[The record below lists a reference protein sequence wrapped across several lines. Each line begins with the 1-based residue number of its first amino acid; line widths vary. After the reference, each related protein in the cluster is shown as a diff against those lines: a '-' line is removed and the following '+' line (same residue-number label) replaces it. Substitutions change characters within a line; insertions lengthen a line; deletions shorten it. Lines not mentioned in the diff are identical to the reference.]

1 MISEK
6 SIFKPWIDKYPEGI
20 NPQLV
25 DSDYSSLVDIFEES
39 FNDYAEHTAFVNM
52 DRQMSF
58 SELDDSSKAIATYLQ
73 QTLQLKQGDRVAI
86 MMPNLLQYP
95 VVLLGIL
102 RAGMAVVN
110 INPLY
115 TSKELQHQLNDSGA
129 KAIFI
134 VSNFA
139 RTLENIVATTD
150 VKHVVLSGIGD
161 ELTLIK
167 RNMVNFIVK
176 YVKKMVPKYKLP
188 HACSYREALK
198 IGKQGNYI
206 RPIILPEANA
216 FIQYT
221 GGTTGVS
228 KGAKLTHKNMIASLM
243 QAEGFFSSI
252 MSNGNE
258 TVITALPLYHAFALT
273 VNCLYFI
280 KVGGQNILITN
291 PRDIPAFITTLK
303 KYPFSYFMGL
313 NTLLNALLLNDK
325 IREVDFSFLKI
336 TLAGG
341 MATQQSVAEQW
352 EKLTGTVVLEGYGLT
367 ECAPMVCVNPH
378 NSAKFNGSIGIPL
391 PSTDIRLRTDE
402 GEVIEQLNCAGEIE
416 IRGPQ
421 VMSGYWNNQAE
432 TDLVMEDGWFKSG
445 DVGLFDDDGY
455 LRIVDRKKDMILVSG
470 FNVYPNEIEA
480 VVTSMEGVLECAVVG
495 APDPKTGERVKLF
508 VVLKDHTVTIK
519 DIKEHCKQYIT
530 AYKQPKEIEIAT
542 DLPKNNVGKVL
553 RRLLKD
559 R

>member
-1 MISEK
+1 M
-6 SIFKPWIDKYPEGI
+6 FKPWMDKYPEGI
-20 NPQLV
+20 NPLLAE
-25 DSDYSSLVDIFEES
+25 SNYSSLVDIFEES
-39 FNDYAEHTAFVNM
+39 FRDYSEHSAFVNM

-58 SELDDSSKAIATYLQ
+58 AELDSTSQSIATFLQ
-73 QTLQLKQGDRVAI
+73 QTLMLKQGDRVAI

-95 VVLLGIL
+95 VVLLGVL

-129 KAIFI
+129 KAIFV

-139 RTLENIVATTD
+139 KTLEEIVATTD
-150 VKHVVLSGIGD
+150 VEHVVLSGIGD

-167 RNMVNFIVK
+167 RNMVNFVIK

-188 HACSYREALK
+188 DAYSYREAIKL
-198 IGKQGNYI
+198 GKKGNYV
-206 RPIILPEANA
+206 RPIISPEDNA

-228 KGAKLTHKNMIASLM
+228 KGAKLTHQNMISSLM
-243 QAEGFFSSI
+243 QADGFFSCI

-291 PRDIPAFITTLK
+291 PRDIPAFIGTLK

-313 NTLLNALLLNDK
+313 NTLLNALLANEK

-341 MATQQSVAEQW
+341 MATQQSVAEKW

-367 ECAPMVCVNPH
+367 ECAPMVCVTPH
-378 NSAKFNGSIGIPL
+378 NTSKFNGSIGIPL
-391 PSTDIRLRTDE
+391 PSTEIRLRKDN
-402 GEVIEQLNCAGEIE
+402 GAIIDQLNCAGEIE
-416 IRGPQ
+416 IKGPQ

-445 DVGLFDDDGY
+445 DIGLFDDDAN

-480 VVTSMEGVLECAVVG
+480 LVSSMPGVLECAVIG
-495 APDPKTGERVKLF
+495 TPDAQTGERVKLF
-508 VVLKDHTVTIK
+508 VVLKNHGVTIK
-519 DIKEHCKQYIT
+519 LIKEYCKQYIT
-530 AYKQPKEIEIAT
+530 GYKRPKDIEIVT